1 MIITKPTLLLDLQI
15 CKNNINRMVEKAEK
29 NNLSFRPH
37 FKTHQSIEIGNI
49 IKEFGIDKITVSS
62 VEMAQYFANSGWNDI
77 TIAFPFNPLE
87 ISNIEKLANEINLNI
102 LISSKDSAEKLI
114 EITQKELNYFIDI
127 DTGYHRSGILA
138 EDILQIEKTITL
150 LKKQHNFKG
159 FLTHSGHTYQANS
172 TNEILTIH
180 QKTIEKMDFL
190 KNNFM
195 SDFPEL
201 ITSIGNTP
209 SCTLAEDFGNVGE
222 IRPGNFVFF
231 DLMQYNLGVCNLADI
246 AVCLAC
252 PVVDINRDRNE
263 LVIYGGGVHLSKEF
277 IIQNGDKN
285 FGQVIILC
293 KTGWQKNTETSYI
306 KALSQEHGIIEASDK
321 LLDEI
326 SIGDIVG
333 IIPVHSCM
341 TANLMCSFKTLDGQI
356 FDHFPKGK
364 HS

>member
-1 MIITKPTLLLDLQI
+1 MYITKPSLLLDIQK
-15 CKNNINRMVEKAEK
+15 CKNNIQRMIEKAEK
-29 NNLSFRPH
+29 NDLIFRPH

-49 IKEFGIDKITVSS
+49 IKEFGIDRITVSS
-62 VEMAQYFANSGWNDI
+62 VEMAQYFADSGWNDI
-77 TIAFPFNPLE
+77 TIAFPLNPLE
-87 ISNIEKLANEINLNI
+87 INEIEKLAIEIDLNI
-102 LISSKDSAEKLI
+102 LISSKDCAEKLI
-114 EITQKELNYFIDI
+114 EITQKELNYFIEI

-138 EDILQIEKTITL
+138 EDIVQIKETIEL

-172 TNEILTIH
+172 TSEILTIH
-180 QKTIEKMDFL
+180 QKTIAKMSFL
-190 KNNFM
+190 KNKFLF
-195 SDFPEL
+195 DFPKL

-209 SCTLAEDFGNVGE
+209 SCTLAEDFDNVDE

-263 LVIYGGGVHLSKEF
+263 LIIYGGGIHLSKEF
-277 IIQNGDKN
+277 IMQNGEKN
-285 FGQVIILC
+285 FGQVVNLR
-293 KTGWQKNTETSYI
+293 KSGWQNNAETSYI
-306 KALSQEHGIIEASDK
+306 KALSQEHGIIKASDK

-326 SIGDIVG
+326 SIGDIVR

-341 TANLMCSFKTLDGQI
+341 TANLMGSFKTLENQI
-356 FDHFPKGK
+356 LYHFSKNK
-364 HS
+364 QK